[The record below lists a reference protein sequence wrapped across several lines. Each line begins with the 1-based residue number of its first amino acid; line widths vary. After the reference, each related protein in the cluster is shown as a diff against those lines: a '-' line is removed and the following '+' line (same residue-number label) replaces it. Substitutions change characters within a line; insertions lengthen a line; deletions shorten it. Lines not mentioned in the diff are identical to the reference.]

1 MLLFSNKLFSYFIP
15 RDDGKLPLA
24 GFLAEGKMAT
34 YKLILCKTPSSK
46 MDFWLQISF
55 FVVKFSFP
63 KSKQVWLRIVNME
76 HNIMCHADV
85 SRAKTTI
92 STHFHFFLQAALR
105 KNVGLAGTLIREQG
119 AVLLTVGLSYVGN
132 DVTRS
137 TLLDTACACSYE
149 NLPKYR
155 SYRVSNTTPRLA
167 QPFCALNPDHS
178 SSNF

>member
-92 STHFHFFLQAALR
+92 STHFHFFSPSCFTQKCWAGGNPDWRAGGRVTNGRTVLRRKWRHTLNVIRYGVRVFLR
-105 KNVGLAGTLIREQG
+105 K
-119 AVLLTVGLSYVGN
+119 
-132 DVTRS
+132 
-137 TLLDTACACSYE
+137 
-149 NLPKYR
+149 
-155 SYRVSNTTPRLA
+155 
-167 QPFCALNPDHS
+167 S
-178 SSNF
+178 S